1 MKRALVTGGAVR
13 VGRAI
18 TLALGRE
25 GWDVAVHYHS
35 SAAEAEEAVAEL
47 RDLGRHALAVGAD
60 LADREAIRGLFE
72 RLRGEAGWAELDLLV
87 NNAAIFPRARAEEVT
102 AEAWDRTFAVNLRG
116 PFFCAVEARKLLR
129 AGGSIVNIAD
139 VAAFQ
144 AWPAYIAYAAS
155 QAALVSLTRGLAR
168 AWAPDL
174 RVNAVAPGAVLLPE
188 GESEEAAAA
197 RTALERVGSPEDV
210 ARAVLYLTEAT
221 YVTGE
226 VLIVDGGG
234 HLLRS
239 GA

>member
-18 TLALGRE
+18 ALALGRG

-35 SAAEAEEAVAEL
+35 SAAQADEAVAEL
-47 RDLGRHALAVGAD
+47 RDLGRRALAVGAD
-60 LADREAIRGLFE
+60 LADREAIRRLFE
-72 RLRGEAGWAELDLLV
+72 RLEGEAGWSELDLLV
-87 NNAAIFPRARAEEVT
+87 NNAAIFPRGRPEEVT

-116 PFFCAVEARKLLR
+116 PFFCAVEARRLLR
-129 AGGSIVNIAD
+129 RGGSIVNITD
-139 VAAFQ
+139 IAAFQ
-144 AWPAYIAYAAS
+144 AWPAYVPYAATK
-155 QAALVSLTRGLAR
+155 AALVSLTRGLAR
-168 AWAPDL
+168 AWAPAL

-188 GESEEAAAA
+188 EESEEGAAA
-197 RTALERVGSPEDV
+197 RTALGRVGSPEDV
-210 ARAVLYLTEAT
+210 ARAVLYLTEAA

-234 HLLRS
+234 HLLRG